1 MLSPLPPW
9 GGGQQSPGTAR
20 QRNFTSQVGGLLP
33 KQIDSIVRRGWAGPA
48 WEGDNG
54 VAVGGRPNMAMSA
67 AAALES
73 EELSALGLI
82 PVQGL

>member
-1 MLSPLPPW
+1 M
-9 GGGQQSPGTAR
+9 
-20 QRNFTSQVGGLLP
+20 
-33 KQIDSIVRRGWAGPA
+33 RRGWDGPA

-67 AAALES
+67 AAAAAALES

-82 PVQGL
+82 PAHGL